1 MAKGCFKVEVNNQI
15 EYDIVFIPRSSEE
28 NIPSNQ
34 IELCARIEETADIIK
49 AIREEKPKKKKKK
62 EEAGKEE
69 SFNAEGQSAKEEDS
83 EGGMRLVGAQPE
95 KNMSFMLA
103 SIYNEQDYSV
113 GIKSVMP
120 DDVKKE
126 EAPRPDPGS
135 DKPKEG
141 TEENV
146 KEETNEKPNKML
158 ALTKPKDIYFSQLI
172 SLAKVGLSIENV
184 QTKLAEKALDKL
196 QDEIL
201 INEGSRVK
209 NAHIKNMGLW
219 ALIYAVAMVALGFLL
234 REVSVG
240 QTKFLKFLVGN
251 EIHPYLFVFAGSM
264 VGAWISCVVKK
275 EVLVFKDLVL
285 IEKDMLKNWLRIIF
299 VGVTSVVFLLFLR
312 VAAIEISMGSVK
324 ITNIMKDI
332 EIQVFVG
339 VLAGILGNKLAKTLS
354 NKASSIIGETDE
366 NKNS

>member
-1 MAKGCFKVEVNNQI
+1 MAQGCFKVEVNNQI

-28 NIPSNQ
+28 DIPSNQ

-49 AIREEKPKKKKKK
+49 AIREEKPQKKKKK
-62 EEAGKEE
+62 EEAGEEE
-69 SFNAEGQSAKEEDS
+69 SSSAVEQSVEGEDS
-83 EGGMRLVGAQPE
+83 EPGRRVVGAQPE

-113 GIKSVMP
+113 GIKSVKP
-120 DDVKKE
+120 DDEKKE
-126 EAPRPDPGS
+126 EAPRLDP

-141 TEENV
+141 TEETV
-146 KEETNEKPNKML
+146 KEETKEKSNKML

-196 QDEIL
+196 QDEML

-209 NAHIKNMGLW
+209 NDHIKNMGFW

-234 REVSVG
+234 REVSAG

-264 VGAWISCVVKK
+264 VGAWISCIVKK

-285 IEKDMLKNWLRIIF
+285 IEKDMLKNWLRLIF
-299 VGVTSVVFLLFLR
+299 VGVTSVVFLSFLR
-312 VAAIEISMGSVK
+312 VAAIEISIGSVT
-324 ITNIMKDI
+324 ITNVMKDI

-339 VLAGILGNKLAKTLS
+339 VLAGLLGNKLAKTLS
-354 NKASSIIGETDE
+354 NKASSIVGETDE
-366 NKNS
+366 GKNS